1 MSETLQPDLTVSD
14 AREHEPTPVY
24 RLEGVTRVYTGKGR
38 SVTAL
43 DAVDLTIAAGEFATV
58 QGPTGGGNQPSL
70 AHVDL
75 AERADHRPGELS
87 GGQQQRVAIARALV
101 KKPRVL
107 LADEPTGNLD
117 ERTRDEILQLM
128 EGLCAE
134 GLTMVVVTHDS
145 AVARRAH
152 RRLRLERGVVQEQGS

>member
-1 MSETLQPDLTVSD
+1 M
-14 AREHEPTPVY
+14 
-24 RLEGVTRVYTGKGR
+24 
-38 SVTAL
+38 
-43 DAVDLTIAAGEFATV
+43 
-58 QGPTGGGNQPSL
+58 
-70 AHVDL
+70 
-75 AERADHRPGELS
+75 
-87 GGQQQRVAIARALV
+87 

-134 GLTMVVVTHDS
+134 GLTMVV
-145 AVARRAH
+145 AH